1 MCTFDSEGDV
11 RQIHK
16 YSVNVYHCVTLR
28 FHNLSLVKL
37 AFMSPNVH
45 LQLYGDVQEY
55 TFSNVSLADGETY
68 FAKVIA
74 CNGARLC
81 TTSVSEGI
89 LVGQLF
95 TIFLHMSSCLSV

>member
-1 MCTFDSEGDV
+1 
-11 RQIHK
+11 
-16 YSVNVYHCVTLR
+16 
-28 FHNLSLVKL
+28 
-37 AFMSPNVH
+37 MSPNVH

-68 FAKVIA
+68 YAKVIA

-89 LVGQLF
+89 LVGQCYLCVCLLF
-95 TIFLHMSSCLSV
+95 CLYLCISIPFSDQLPLEFPV